1 VPAAKDSTLGGG
13 KPRFN
18 VNFSNNP
25 KIYGKKEKRETLLDF
40 FPIPRASIRKVLN
53 FHGEFIQFGTNCI

>member
-25 KIYGKKEKRETLLDF
+25 NFPNSKNKKVWNGHTLIQRGF
-40 FPIPRASIRKVLN
+40 
-53 FHGEFIQFGTNCI
+53 FHGK